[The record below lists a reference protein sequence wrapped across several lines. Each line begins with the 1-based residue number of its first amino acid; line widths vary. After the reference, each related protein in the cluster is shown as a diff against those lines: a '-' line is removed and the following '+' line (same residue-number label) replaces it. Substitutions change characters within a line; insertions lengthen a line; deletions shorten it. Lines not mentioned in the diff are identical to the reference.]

1 MPNKRFL
8 LTIIAAISCLILI
21 TVFISV
27 LGLDLKCASYFF
39 DKQTESWPQGDAKIW
54 DWAYHYGPY
63 PAILLSIFSLIA
75 LIFSVFIPRLTSLRR
90 YCIFILLTMT
100 LGPGLLVNGIFK
112 DRWGR
117 PRPRQVEQFGG
128 RWEFREVW
136 EPGIPGKGKSFP
148 SGHSSMGFFLII
160 IYFVYRR
167 KNDALAYSG
176 ILVSLLMGGFIGTAR
191 MAQGGHFLSDVIWAG
206 GMTYGAAAVLSSYLL
221 KIPDDEKIQK
231 KKINRNILFKR
242 AAIVFFVALFI
253 YVFGFSKP
261 VYEEY
266 IHKSDLAEKN
276 VPIVF
281 KVNMDTSDEKLIFG
295 KYESP
300 IEVQTTLHGYGF
312 PEHDLKS
319 QLLEKTLNDT
329 LHVNYILSI
338 SGIFQSMNVTTNI
351 YLDTTRTI
359 ILAGKKHPIT
369 DQ

>member
-1 MPNKRFL
+1 MPKKRFL

-21 TVFISV
+21 TGFISV

-39 DKQTESWPQGDAKIW
+39 DKQTESWSQGDTKIW
-54 DWAYHYGPY
+54 DWAYDYGPY

-75 LIFSVFIPRLTSLRR
+75 LILSVLIPGLTSLRR

-117 PRPRQVEQFGG
+117 PRPRQVEQFDG
-128 RWEFREVW
+128 RWEFRQVW
-136 EPGIPGKGKSFP
+136 EPGIPGRGKSFP
-148 SGHSSMGFFLII
+148 SGHSSMGFFLIV

-176 ILVSLLMGGFIGTAR
+176 ILVSLIMGGFIGTAR

-206 GMTYGAAAVLSSYLL
+206 GMTYGAAAVLSFYLL
-221 KIPDDEKIQK
+221 KIPDDEKTQK
-231 KKINRNILFKR
+231 KKARGNMLLKR
-242 AAIVFFVALFI
+242 AAILFFVALFI

-266 IHKSDLAEKN
+266 IHKIDLAGKN
-276 VPIVF
+276 VPMVF
-281 KVNMDTSDEKLIFG
+281 QVNMDKGDMKFIFG

-312 PEHDLKS
+312 PEHNLKS
-319 QLLEKTLNDT
+319 QLLEETLNDT
-329 LHVNYILSI
+329 LHVHYQLSI
-338 SGIFQSMNVTTNI
+338 SGVFQRMNITTHI
-351 YLDTTRTI
+351 YVDTTQTI
-359 ILAGKKHPIT
+359 ILAGKKHPFT
-369 DQ
+369 DR